1 MLGECSIRSDDA
13 LIVAPV
19 IAKRRSS
26 WGSLG
31 LKQQN
36 QHALA
41 DQTGLLVQHDTGVAS
56 RWAAGA
62 AHSAEIEVETLQ
74 KEAGTPAYEIMEQL
88 GEGSFAKCVRLREV
102 DTGQVFAGKLCP
114 KRELTPGQQRKLNRL
129 GNETKLGLLGVATE
143 IELHSSLMHR
153 CIVRFH
159 EYFFDQV
166 SSKLCMVLEHCANGT
181 LRRVLQRVPDKVLP
195 QHAVQRWMYMLM
207 DALSYMHSCGIVH
220 RDLNPDNLLIDEMLA
235 LKICDF
241 GFAARVTTAGQQLDS
256 AAAAEAVGTLNYIA
270 PEVLL
275 RDCLAAGGSD
285 LRAADVWAAGVVMHE
300 ALLGRV
306 PFLLQEN
313 EEPAVEVLQQVDAP
327 AQLCVESVDFIAA
340 TLHRTP
346 DCRPTA
352 ETLLDHAFFGGSF
365 CAFPGTK
372 VEIELR
378 TAAVAATEAPADTD
392 EAVAV
397 QQDRVGDMML
407 ALPPSPPRENEGL
420 AVVLANTSATTTQP
434 RELVAGY
441 EVLLAGMPIP
451 QPRPV
456 GTSGRAVQIPVGDAS
471 NRRALA
477 ISPGRC
483 NPEARARY
491 ESGIGGEEYRA
502 AIAAA
507 LDTAPQCASSSGR
520 SSTISTAV
528 AKHQPLASR
537 FLHSLGVPMIG
548 MRTGTPAGPGSAP
561 GPNSSS
567 TNARSSTPGA
577 SDNIGLDEETMS
589 WVLLLQLDPLLDA
602 RWITAAQQHLWR
614 GNAAAVAV
622 AALSDDD
629 SGSDGDVAVSGEETA
644 MTVTP
649 TAMTLSPERDRTALW
664 HLPGARVGG
673 GRARR
678 AVAQQ
683 QGHGPQ
689 RKSSS

>member
-1 MLGECSIRSDDA
+1 MLGESSTRSGDA
-13 LIVAPV
+13 LVVAPV
-19 IAKRRSS
+19 IAKRRGS
-26 WGSLG
+26 WSTLG
-31 LKQQN
+31 LQQHN

-41 DQTGLLVQHDTGVAS
+41 EAGLFQPDVGV
-56 RWAAGA
+56 
-62 AHSAEIEVETLQ
+62 AHSAEMEVESLQ
-74 KEAGTPAYEIMEQL
+74 KEAGTPAYDIMEQL

-102 DTGQVFAGKLCP
+102 ETGQVFAGKLCP
-114 KRELTPGQQRKLNRL
+114 KRELTPGQQRKLSRL

-153 CIVRFH
+153 CIVRFY
-159 EYFFDQV
+159 EYFFDQA
-166 SSKLCMVLEHCANGT
+166 SGKLCIVLEHCRNGT
-181 LRRVLQRVPDKVLP
+181 LRRILQQVPNKVLP
-195 QHAVQRWMYMLM
+195 QTAVQRWMYMLM

-241 GFAARVTTAGQQLDS
+241 GFAARVTTDGQQLDS

-275 RDCLAAGGSD
+275 RDSLATGGSD

-313 EEPAVEVLQQVDAP
+313 EEPEVEVLQQVDAP
-327 AQLCVESVDFIAA
+327 APLCVETVDFIAA

-346 DCRPTA
+346 DFRPTA
-352 ETLLDHAFFGGSF
+352 ETLLYHAFFGGSF

-372 VEIELR
+372 VEIQLR
-378 TAAVAATEAPADTD
+378 TAAAAATEVPADAG

-397 QQDRVGDMML
+397 QHDRENDMIL
-407 ALPPSPPRENEGL
+407 ALPPSPPRDDEGL
-420 AVVLANTSATTTQP
+420 AVVLANTSATASQP
-434 RELVAGY
+434 SEVAAGY
-441 EVLLAGMPIP
+441 ELLPTLAGLPSP
-451 QPRPV
+451 HPRPV
-456 GTSGRAVQIPVGDAS
+456 GTSEGAIQIPVGDAS

-483 NPEARARY
+483 NSEARARY

-502 AIAAA
+502 AVAAA
-507 LDTAPQCASSSGR
+507 LDTTPTVRGVSSSDR

-528 AKHQPLASR
+528 AKHQALASR

-548 MRTGTPAGPGSAP
+548 MRTGTPARLGSP
-561 GPNSSS
+561 SGPNSSS
-567 TNARSSTPGA
+567 TTTSTPGA
-577 SDNIGLDEETMS
+577 SGNIGLDEETMS

-614 GNAAAVAV
+614 DNAAAVAV

-629 SGSDGDVAVSGEETA
+629 SGSDGDIAVSGEETA
-644 MTVTP
+644 MTVAP
-649 TAMTLSPERDRTALW
+649 TALTLSPERDQ
-664 HLPGARVGG
+664 P
-673 GRARR
+673 
-678 AVAQQ
+678 
-683 QGHGPQ
+683 
-689 RKSSS
+689 RKSINY